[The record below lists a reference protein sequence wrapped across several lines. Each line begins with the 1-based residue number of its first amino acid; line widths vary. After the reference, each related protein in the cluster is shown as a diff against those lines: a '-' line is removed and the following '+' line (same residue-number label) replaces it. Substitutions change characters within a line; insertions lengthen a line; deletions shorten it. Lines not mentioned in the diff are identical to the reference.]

1 MKVLIPVND
10 DKLTICPVFARAPFF
25 MIYND
30 ATVDCVDNPATNTQ
44 GGAGLK
50 AAQFVVD
57 QEVDAV
63 ITPRLGENAADVF
76 HAAEIKIYLSNGDD
90 AKANAQMLLKNKLE
104 ELTHFHSGFVG
115 KQ

>member
-1 MKVLIPVND
+1 MKILIPVND

-25 MIYND
+25 LIYND
-30 ATVDCVDNPATNTQ
+30 ATVDCVDNPAANAQ

-57 QEVDAV
+57 QEADAV
-63 ITPRLGENAADVF
+63 ITPRLGENAAEVF
-76 HAAEIKIYLSNGDD
+76 HAAEIKIYLSIGDD
-90 AKANAQMLLKNKLE
+90 AKANAEMLINNELE
-104 ELTHFHSGFVG
+104 TLTHFHSGFVG